1 MDLYGKFSRW
11 ANRCNLR
18 VIILTLYYL
27 FSFQSHCCN
36 FSMIHWLH
44 ISFSK
49 CVLLMKLNR
58 RLTISSGY
66 SSFVFKVF
74 SLSTT
79 LAILAF
85 LYFILGC
92 LDIAVLLQFWC
103 MNREQMRDIS
113 LIDMKG
119 HFVVLS
125 WLSLSTKYFT
135 LPVSINFYL
144 IFSTGHLRST
154 NLSLIPTYR
163 WYSFVPNLSSR
174 AMFFASFRYVYS
186 TV

>member
-1 MDLYGKFSRW
+1 MDLYCKSSRS
-11 ANRCNLR
+11 ANLSNLR
-18 VIILTLYYL
+18 VIYL
-27 FSFQSHCCN
+27 IVYFLFYFQSHCCI
-36 FSMIHWLH
+36 FYMIHWLH
-44 ISFSK
+44 FSFAKS
-49 CVLLMKLNR
+49 VWLVKLNR
-58 RLTISSGY
+58 RFTISSGY
-66 SSFVFKVF
+66 SSFVFKLF
-74 SLSTT
+74 SFSTT

-85 LYFILGC
+85 LYFISGC

-113 LIDMKG
+113 FLDMKG

-125 WLSLSTKYFT
+125 WLSLSTKYLT

-144 IFSTGHLRST
+144 IFSTGNLRST

-174 AMFFASFRYVYS
+174 AMFFASFLNFYS
-186 TV
+186 SE